1 MNRICLALSMMTL
14 GVVIGI
20 TITHYQHVR
29 DVVTYDLS
37 RQAITAG
44 SNNPNADNSN
54 GEVLSS
60 IRHRVLI
67 ASSEKGNAK
76 NLTREDDKGKEVPT
90 TAAQEQ
96 ALLEILTAIRAEQN
110 ALRRQISESN
120 RDIDELTFRVDTHSD
135 SFKPL
140 HALDE
145 RPQLL
150 DGSAKSLDSNAAGLL
165 PPK

>member
-60 IRHRVLI
+60 IRHRVLV

-76 NLTREDDKGKEVPT
+76 NLTREDDQGKEVPT

-96 ALLEILTAIRAEQN
+96 ALLE
-110 ALRRQISESN
+110 
-120 RDIDELTFRVDTHSD
+120 
-135 SFKPL
+135 
-140 HALDE
+140 
-145 RPQLL
+145 
-150 DGSAKSLDSNAAGLL
+150 
-165 PPK
+165 

>member
-29 DVVTYDLS
+29 DVVVYDSS
-37 RQAITAG
+37 RQAITQAKSG
-44 SNNPNADNSN
+44 NLQ
-54 GEVLSS
+54 GEVMSS
-60 IRHRVLI
+60 IRHQALL
-67 ASSEKGNAK
+67 ASSEERIERD
-76 NLTREDDKGKEVPT
+76 LTRKDQKNKNVKAIAGQDE
-90 TAAQEQ
+90 
-96 ALLEILTAIRAEQN
+96 ALLEILTAIRAEQS
-110 ALRRQISESN
+110 ALRKQISESN

-145 RPQLL
+145 RPQSLG
-150 DGSAKSLDSNAAGLL
+150 GSTDSLDSNSAGLL

>member
-14 GVVIGI
+14 GIVTGI
-20 TITHYQHVR
+20 TVTHYQNVR
-29 DVVTYDLS
+29 DVVIYDMS
-37 RQAITAG
+37 RQAIITAE
-44 SNNPNADNSN
+44 SDNPNADNPN

-60 IRHRVLI
+60 IRHQALI
-67 ASSEKGNAK
+67 ASSEERNAK
-76 NLTREDDKGKEVPT
+76 KLTGKEVLT

-96 ALLEILTAIRAEQN
+96 TLLEILRAIRAEQN
-110 ALRRQISESN
+110 TLRKQISESN

>member
-1 MNRICLALSMMTL
+1 MNRICLALSMMIL

-37 RQAITAG
+37 RQAILAAK
-44 SNNPNADNSN
+44 SDNPQ
-54 GEVLSS
+54 GEVMSS
-60 IRHRVLI
+60 IRHDALI
-67 ASSEKGNAK
+67 SSSEERYERTTTRKDPKDKDVQVTAK
-76 NLTREDDKGKEVPT
+76 QDE
-90 TAAQEQ
+90 

-110 ALRRQISESN
+110 ALRQQISESN

-140 HALDE
+140 HALDD
-145 RPQLL
+145 RPQ
-150 DGSAKSLDSNAAGLL
+150 SLDSSGSSLDSDATGLL